1 MKAQG
6 ESKGGETSAYCSVCK
21 LHSRTAKTAARVY
34 LCIKS
39 KHKVNGESVTCF
51 DMLHRYWRNGTLLP
65 PSERKKKIRAHT
77 TRVAATDEANH
88 NGEGSDDSSHQS
100 KRRRSEKTTS

>member
-6 ESKGGETSAYCSVCK
+6 ESKGGEMSAYCSVCK

-34 LCIKS
+34 LCIKN
-39 KHKVNGESVTCF
+39 KHKVN
-51 DMLHRYWRNGTLLP
+51 
-65 PSERKKKIRAHT
+65 ERKKKIRAHT